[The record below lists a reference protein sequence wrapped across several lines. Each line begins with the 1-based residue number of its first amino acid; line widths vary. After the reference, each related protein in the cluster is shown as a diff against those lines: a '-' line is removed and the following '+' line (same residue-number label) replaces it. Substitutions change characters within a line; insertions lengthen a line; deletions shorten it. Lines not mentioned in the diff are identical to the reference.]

1 MQGDMTMKRT
11 SLYLTIVLSF
21 VLFAML
27 FSGCKSKTGVGNYSE
42 IEDNEDKI
50 KVYTSI
56 YPMFDFA
63 AKIGG
68 DKIELKNLVPAGVEP
83 HDWEPSPR
91 DIAGIE
97 SADLFIYN
105 GAGMETWVEKILKT
119 LSNSKLVTVE
129 TSREIELLES
139 KDSNDEEH
147 NHHGYD
153 PHVWLNPLF
162 AKKQMEAIKDA
173 FVKADSANR
182 DFYEK
187 NFEINSQKLIELDRD
202 YREAVK
208 AFKRKDVVVTHEAFG
223 YMCDAYGLNQLA
235 IEGIDAHSEPTP
247 ARMTEIARY
256 IRDKD
261 VKIIFFEKLSSP
273 KVAQTV
279 ADSVGVRVLAL
290 NALEGLSEEETK
302 VGKEYF
308 SVMRDNLE
316 ALKEALE

>member
-1 MQGDMTMKRT
+1 MKRT
-11 SLYLTIVLSF
+11 SLYLTVVLSF
-21 VLFAML
+21 VLFAIL
-27 FSGCKSKTGVGNYSE
+27 FSGCKSKTGISNYSKN
-42 IEDNEDKI
+42 EDNGDKI

-83 HDWEPSPR
+83 HDWEPSPK

-105 GAGMETWVEKILKT
+105 GAGMETWVEKIFKT
-119 LSNSKLVTVE
+119 LSNSELVTVE

-187 NFEINSQKLIELDRD
+187 NFEINSQKFIELDRD
-202 YREAVK
+202 YRETVK
-208 AFKRKDVVVTHEAFG
+208 TFKRKDVVVAHKAFG

-247 ARMTEIARY
+247 AKMAEIARY

-273 KVAQTV
+273 KIAQTI

-290 NALEGLSEEETK
+290 NALEGLNEEEIK
-302 VGKEYF
+302 AGKEYF
-308 SVMRDNLE
+308 SIMRDNLE
-316 ALKEALE
+316 ALKEALK